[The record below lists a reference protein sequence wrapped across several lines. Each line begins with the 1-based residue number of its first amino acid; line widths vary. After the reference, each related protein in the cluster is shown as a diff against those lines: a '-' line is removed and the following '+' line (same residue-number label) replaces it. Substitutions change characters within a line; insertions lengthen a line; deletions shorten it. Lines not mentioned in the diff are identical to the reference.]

1 MSRASMWGIAF
12 LGRFLGRRVATTI
25 PASGGGLALCQKP
38 SSAASQNRGNAA
50 MNTAVKANAH
60 ARAIAG
66 ASLGVGLAVGLLAV
80 AAPAWPQSL
89 PNRPIH
95 LIVNFAPGGTGDIVG
110 RLIANK
116 LS

>member
-1 MSRASMWGIAF
+1 
-12 LGRFLGRRVATTI
+12 
-25 PASGGGLALCQKP
+25 
-38 SSAASQNRGNAA
+38 

-110 RLIANK
+110 RLIARAVGCQGNGGAARGRVAGA
-116 LS
+116 